1 MSSKSDNPRPLR
13 WHRIET
19 ADPGATRSFQWSSAG
34 PGKANIWA
42 GAPIARRPGFA
53 LRLGGPC
60 LSSSSNSLECS
71 RESFRPIDSSGINGM
86 NSGSIWQPPINDD
99 ALTSPFTATRSRAWI
114 IVSASMIAAPRSPN
128 ESIQSP
134 DQPAPRGFEL
144 IGVRKAQLA
153 AVPSGLLENLSQG
166 PRWASHL
173 ADSGRPMIVLVASRD
188 PCVATGTGRAKF
200 GLAITTAAPGR
211 WLSNMPDMQQP
222 RQPTGRRGRGELP

>member
-1 MSSKSDNPRPLR
+1 M
-13 WHRIET
+13 
-19 ADPGATRSFQWSSAG
+19 GG
-34 PGKANIWA
+34 
-42 GAPIARRPGFA
+42 PIARRPGVA

-71 RESFRPIDSSGINGM
+71 RESFRPIDSPGINGM

-134 DQPAPRGFEL
+134 ISPPPGDL
-144 IGVRKAQLA
+144 SCLVVRKAQST
-153 AVPSGLLENLSQG
+153 AVLSDLLENLSQG

-173 ADSGRPMIVLVASRD
+173 ADSGRPMIVLVASRG
-188 PCVATGTGRAKF
+188 PCVATGTGRATP
-200 GLAITTAAPGR
+200 ARA
-211 WLSNMPDMQQP
+211 
-222 RQPTGRRGRGELP
+222 RQLPAVRPCC